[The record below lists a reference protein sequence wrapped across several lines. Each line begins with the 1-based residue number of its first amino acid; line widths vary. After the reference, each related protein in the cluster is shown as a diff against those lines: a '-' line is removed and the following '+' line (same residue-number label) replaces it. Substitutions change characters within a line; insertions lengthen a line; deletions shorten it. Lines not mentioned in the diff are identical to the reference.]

1 MQHSTAQHS
10 SHVLIHSKINP
21 GQIKKRKK
29 LTAQI
34 HAAQASYCDRKARF
48 IVTCFI
54 REEELRKISMQSFAT
69 LSTTCSFT
77 SEASGQN
84 THTGLQVVW
93 WTAFI
98 SKKKDALRPERE
110 RKIFQFPSSLKA
122 ATHSVL
128 WLRKTIRI
136 KLQTLLGAI
145 YSSTRIL

>member
-84 THTGLQVVW
+84 THRPTGSVVDCLQ
-93 WTAFI
+93 F
-98 SKKKDALRPERE
+98 KKKDALRPERE